1 MRIDDLTWRIVDK
14 PGETFRVHRSIYT
27 DPEIFELEM
36 KYIFESKLGLSLP
49 MKVKYPTKAIIDNY
63 HWSAASLYRA
73 R

>member
-1 MRIDDLTWRIVDK
+1 MRIDDLSWRVVDK

-36 KYIFESKLGLSLP
+36 KYIFESNWIYVAHESQIPNGNHRP
-49 MKVKYPTKAIIDNY
+49 
-63 HWSAASLYRA
+63 AAGVDRA